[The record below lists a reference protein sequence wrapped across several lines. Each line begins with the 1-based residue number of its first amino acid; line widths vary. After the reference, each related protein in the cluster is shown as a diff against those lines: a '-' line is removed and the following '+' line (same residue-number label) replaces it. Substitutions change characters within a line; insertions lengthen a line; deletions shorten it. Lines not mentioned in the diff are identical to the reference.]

1 MSLVWFK
8 IVLLF
13 HIMGFLGLF
22 AGMALASW
30 TAWSLQKATTLA
42 QAREALRLAKL
53 LPRLFGPSGVLIVL
67 SGIWLSVIYVHGG
80 GEFGWIIASFVTF
93 LVISISAS
101 ARWRQMTVRIERQ
114 LKKADGQVTPKL
126 REQMRDKSLLGGEI
140 FGAFLF
146 VGIIVNMIFQPS
158 SAISIIVLVVSALLG
173 WLAGEQLE
181 LSNSV
186 KIEG

>member
-13 HIMGFLGLF
+13 HIVGFLGLF

-53 LPRLFGPSGVLIVL
+53 LPKLFGPAGVLIVL

-80 GEFGWIIASFVTF
+80 GDFGWIVASFVAF
-93 LVISISAS
+93 LVISVTATL
-101 ARWRQMTVRIERQ
+101 RWQQMTVRIEKQ

-126 REQMRDKSLLGGEI
+126 RQLMRDKTLLGGEI
-140 FGAFLF
+140 YGAFLF

-158 SAISIIVLVVSALLG
+158 SAISIIVLIVAALLG
-173 WLAGEQLE
+173 WLASEQLE
-181 LSNSV
+181 LSNTV